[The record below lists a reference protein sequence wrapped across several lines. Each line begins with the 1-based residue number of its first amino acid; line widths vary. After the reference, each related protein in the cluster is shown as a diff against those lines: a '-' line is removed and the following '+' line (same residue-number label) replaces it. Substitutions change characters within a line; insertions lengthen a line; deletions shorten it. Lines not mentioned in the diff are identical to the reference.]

1 MENPS
6 EYPFIQ
12 EESIDLRKFLF
23 KILYNWYWF
32 AIAMFIALVGAYMVN
47 RYATPQYSVTST
59 IIVRDDTKAGKG
71 QLSGYENIIE
81 GMDIFRSKKNI
92 YNEMGILQSYTM
104 AYKALSELKD
114 FEITYVL
121 VGRRGIKESQLYK
134 RSPFVVELD
143 TTHAQTRGH
152 RVSVVIL
159 DKERYHLEIDE
170 EMGVDTV
177 MRFGDL
183 FRNDFFAFRIYLRD
197 PDNYDPEEQMSNK
210 YYFIIND
217 INGLTNGYKGKLNIT
232 VNDKKGSI
240 LILTMQGPVA
250 EQECDYLNK
259 LGEVYIHSGLEEKN
273 RIATNTIKFIDEQ
286 LRNIVDSLRRAETRL
301 EDFRIRNEVMDL
313 SKEGMSIY
321 EKISTYQ
328 TNKAMLEIQKNYYQY
343 LLKYLTANTN
353 VNEMVAPSVAGIN
366 DPVLL
371 SLIQQ
376 LIELYNQRSSFQL
389 STQPNSLAIQSV
401 NQKIDEITRM
411 LLENV
416 RNLIHSTEMNIKEID
431 GMIASLTERIK
442 KLPVK
447 ERELLAIQRV
457 YNINNE
463 IYTYLLQKRAEAG
476 IAKASNVADNKI
488 LDIARPENAAKV
500 SPKTSLNYMIA
511 LVLGFLIPLVIL
523 LLLEYFNNKIVDKQD
538 IENKTRVP
546 ILGTIGHNTT
556 DENIPVVEHPKSALA
571 ESFRAIRTNLQYKLR
586 EQGQKV
592 IMITSTVSGEGK
604 TFAAENLAV
613 IISMSGRRTLLASF
627 DLRKPRIH
635 RDFEV
640 NNENGLSAY
649 LSGQSSYE
657 EIVLASQYENLHV
670 APAGQTPPNPAELL
684 ETSLVKEFFD
694 RARKEFDYIILDT
707 PPVGIVTDGLMLA
720 PYTDV
725 ILYLIRQNYSS
736 KNVLSF
742 IDEMYE
748 KQDIKKLAILVND
761 IKLSSYYGYSYGYG
775 YGYGYGYHYGYG
787 TAYGYGEG
795 YYEEEGK
802 KVPFLRKVFH
812 FFFHR

>member
-32 AIAMFIALVGAYMVN
+32 AIAIFVALVGAYMVN

-121 VGRRGIKESQLYK
+121 VGRRGIKESQLYR

-152 RVSVVIL
+152 RVNVFIL
-159 DKERYHLEIDE
+159 DKKKYRLQIDE
-170 EMGVDTV
+170 EMNVDTV
-177 MRFGDL
+177 MRYGDL
-183 FRNDFFAFRIYLRD
+183 FSNEFFAFRVYLRD
-197 PDNYDPEEQMSNK
+197 PEHYDPEEQMSNK
-210 YYFIIND
+210 YYFVIND

-259 LGEVYIHSGLEEKN
+259 LGEVYIRSGLEEKN
-273 RIATNTIKFIDEQ
+273 RIAINTIKFIDEQ
-286 LRNIVDSLRRAETRL
+286 LQNIVDSLRRAETRL

-328 TNKAMLEIQKNYYQY
+328 TNKAMLEIQKNYYEY
-343 LLKYLTANTN
+343 LLKYLSASAN

-376 LIELYNQRSSFQL
+376 LIELYNQKTSFQL
-389 STQPNSLAIQSV
+389 STQANSLAIQAV
-401 NQKIDEITRM
+401 NQKIDDLTKM

-488 LDIARPENAAKV
+488 LDIARPENATKV

-556 DENIPVVEHPKSALA
+556 DDNIPVVEHPKSALA

-613 IISMSGRRTLLASF
+613 ITSMSGRKTLLVSF

-635 RDFEV
+635 RDFDV
-640 NNENGLSAY
+640 DNDKGLSSY
-649 LSGQSSYE
+649 LAGQSSYE
-657 EIVLASQYENLHV
+657 EIVLSSQYDNLFV

-684 ETSLVKEFFD
+684 ETHLVQDFFV

-720 PYTDV
+720 AQVDV

-742 IDEMYE
+742 IDELYE
-748 KQDIKKLAILVND
+748 KQDLKKLAILVND